1 MEDAIVLLVNQKN
14 FLLQEQ
20 HNMKH
25 TILHITQKLHIINN
39 FLSKN
44 CNHTWITDDIDISP
58 DHSKQIIYCSK
69 CELTQK

>member
-39 FLSKN
+39 FYLK
-44 CNHTWITDDIDISP
+44 IA
-58 DHSKQIIYCSK
+58 IIHG
-69 CELTQK
+69 